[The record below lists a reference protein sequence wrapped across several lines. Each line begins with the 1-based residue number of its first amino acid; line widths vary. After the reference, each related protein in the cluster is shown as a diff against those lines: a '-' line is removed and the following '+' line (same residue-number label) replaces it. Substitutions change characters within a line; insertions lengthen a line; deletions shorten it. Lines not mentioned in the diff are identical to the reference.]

1 MDMLGD
7 RVGPTQLYALPLDV
21 AGRALRISGRLL
33 GR

>member
-1 MDMLGD
+1 
-7 RVGPTQLYALPLDV
+7 VGPTQLYALPLDV